1 MRVAA
6 ILPLAAMA
14 LLGNVEAVKQEP
26 NLERR
31 SDLALNYADDKLDA
45 AKELYDKGQ
54 SAAFQASLSE
64 MIELVDL
71 SYKSLQDSGKRARR
85 NPKYFKR
92 AEMKIRA
99 LLRRLTTFEVE
110 MSTDDRPPVTDA
122 KKRLGDVND
131 QIVHDIMSKK

>member
-1 MRVAA
+1 MKFAA
-6 ILPLAAMA
+6 ILLLAAMA
-14 LLGNVEAVKQEP
+14 LSGNVEAVKQEQ

-45 AKELYDKGQ
+45 AKELYEKGQ
-54 SAAFQASLSE
+54 SAAFVASLTE

-85 NPKYFKR
+85 SPKYFKR
-92 AEMKIRA
+92 AETKIRA
-99 LLRRLTTFEVE
+99 LVRRLDTLEIE
-110 MSTDDRPPVTDA
+110 MSTEDRPPVADA
-122 KKRLGDVND
+122 KKHLRDVND